1 MGNCCVA
8 CCVLCFKNT
17 FYSINLSESITEKM
31 NSKLRG
37 IIMKGVKG
45 GISSW
50 YINLDRS
57 IFSQYRHS
65 LSTRLCKVI
74 ESLSLPVLNANGN
87 LIVHLAENISQV
99 LVRGLFDSEYFSTL
113 DVYECLDI
121 PISSLF
127 FKCPDVVPDTNVVTN
142 FKDYLSNIMDNDE
155 SEDFRIVN
163 VGLDTEDKAYHQVFD
178 KRLEVKLLES
188 LHNLSDDKL
197 SKLVSSVYSR
207 FNRLETREKRVLS
220 DNSRNFSNI

>member
-1 MGNCCVA
+1 MGNCCAA

-17 FYSINLSESITEKM
+17 FYSMNLSESITEKM

-37 IIMKGVKG
+37 IIMKGVKW
-45 GISSW
+45 GIGSW

-87 LIVHLAENISQV
+87 LRVHLAENISQV

-121 PISSLF
+121 PISSIF

-197 SKLVSSVYSR
+197 SKLVSSVYNR
-207 FNRLETREKRVLS
+207 FNRLETREKRILS
-220 DNSRNFSNI
+220 DNSINFSNI